1 MDIKQKNTTNENKYF
16 LESNFSG
23 VNRLFD
29 LLYRNKDNKD
39 KRFKSWRY
47 YLTKG
52 VIKNYNVIVNG
63 KGFYNQ
69 PINSD
74 IKRYKEIR
82 KLTTGQSEDHTTR
95 CLLGYEYIKIHYR
108 LIAVDL
114 SRQKDLG
121 DGLKAIQ
128 QIEFIEQLKN
138 LDDNGK
144 GADSGNYQSIFALI
158 ALTILEKIKE
168 TRLEFSKGSVKV
180 L

>member
-1 MDIKQKNTTNENKYF
+1 M
-16 LESNFSG
+16 
-23 VNRLFD
+23 
-29 LLYRNKDNKD
+29 
-39 KRFKSWRY
+39 
-47 YLTKG
+47 
-52 VIKNYNVIVNG
+52 
-63 KGFYNQ
+63 
-69 PINSD
+69 
-74 IKRYKEIR
+74 
-82 KLTTGQSEDHTTR
+82 
-95 CLLGYEYIKIHYR
+95 LGYEYIKIHYR

-128 QIEFIEQLKN
+128 QIEFIEQLKK